1 MNRRVTRLLT
11 WLGNWNRFC
20 ALMIALFLTRAVFL
34 LSVMPPYEG
43 WDEYQHIAYVA
54 HWIEHG
60 APPVLGESPVPRALY
75 PALVRFP
82 QPKLAVDQIGAI
94 GAMEYHAYWE
104 RLAAGGSIEVRAT
117 APDIPLYQAQH
128 PPLYYQLI
136 APLFRGQLDPD
147 RIGHAIARARWL
159 GVACG
164 AAALLLFG
172 LSLPSLVAA
181 GPARC
186 LILLAVATQP
196 LLLFNCARVASD
208 PLAVLLGTLVV
219 VMVLEFRI
227 ERWRRHG
234 LILGLALGLSILAK
248 VYNLLLAPFVVLV
261 WLDRWRRGRWRGA
274 QTAASLLLILSVA
287 ILLTSDYFMENL
299 RRHGLLTPMQESVEN
314 ARHGVGTSALLRQ
327 ALALDWLGELARK
340 YLRQSL
346 FTGGWS
352 YVKTSGAITW
362 VYQVFLL
369 IGAGL
374 AVAAAIRWRRSGQP
388 TCFSRDGAGRASA
401 LLGALFAMGLAW
413 HMVSSRQAWGSITT
427 NVWYAAVSFP
437 WLLCLYYQG
446 AAARNRRA
454 VLMILG
460 GGLIVLHGSAET
472 WGILGEMVPRYT
484 GAPWGDLARERLASM
499 HPASL
504 GPRWTVP
511 AMLVANALL
520 WLGLFTA
527 FARDAQAPRDDLR
540 PRLNSQ

>member
-1 MNRRVTRLLT
+1 MNGRVTRILT

-34 LSVMPPYEG
+34 LSVLPPFEG
-43 WDEYQHIAYVA
+43 WDEYQHIAYVT
-54 HWIEHG
+54 HVIERDS
-60 APPVLGESPVPRALY
+60 PPVHGEAMVPRALY
-75 PALVRFP
+75 PALVRYP
-82 QPKLAVDQIGAI
+82 QPRLAVDQIGAI

-104 RLAAGGSIEVRAT
+104 RIAAGGTTEVRAT
-117 APDIPLYQAQH
+117 APEIPLYQAQH

-136 APLFRGQLDPD
+136 APLFRGQLEPD
-147 RIGHAIARARWL
+147 RIGQAIARARWL

-172 LSLPSLVAA
+172 LSLPSLVSP
-181 GPARC
+181 GPARH
-186 LILLAVATQP
+186 LILLAVASQP

-208 PLAVLLGTLVV
+208 SLAVLLGTLVV
-219 VMVLEFRI
+219 VMVLEFRVD
-227 ERWRRHG
+227 RWRRHG
-234 LILGLALGLSILAK
+234 LILGLALGMAVLAK
-248 VYNLLLAPFVVLV
+248 AYNLLLIPFVVLI
-261 WLDRWRRGRWRGA
+261 WADRWRRGRWRGA
-274 QTAASLLLILSVA
+274 QVAASGLLIAAVA
-287 ILLTSDYFMENL
+287 VLLTGDYFLQNL
-299 RRHGLLTPMQESVEN
+299 RLHGLLTPMQESVEN
-314 ARHGVGTSALLRQ
+314 AKHGIGSGTILRQ
-327 ALALDWLGELARK
+327 AFALDWMGELLRK

-374 AVAAAIRWRRSGQP
+374 ATAAAVRGRRSGQP
-388 TCFSRDGAGRASA
+388 ICFSREGAGRASV
-401 LLGALFAMGLAW
+401 LLGALFAAGLTW

-446 AAARNRRA
+446 VVATGRRA
-454 VLMILG
+454 ALIVLG

-484 GAPWGDLARERLASM
+484 GEPWSAAARERLAAM
-499 HPASL
+499 HPSAL
-504 GPRWTVP
+504 GPACTIP
-511 AMLVANALL
+511 AMIIASALL

-527 FARDAQAPRDDLR
+527 LAGRASPNQNEPPR
-540 PRLNSQ
+540 

>member
-1 MNRRVTRLLT
+1 MNGRVTRILT

-20 ALMIALFLTRAVFL
+20 ALMIALFLARAVFL
-34 LSVMPPYEG
+34 LSVLPPFEG

-54 HWIEHG
+54 HLIEHNS
-60 APPVLGESPVPRALY
+60 PPVHGEATVPRSLY
-75 PALVRFP
+75 PALVRYP

-104 RLAAGGSIEVRAT
+104 RVRAGGSTEVRAT
-117 APDIPLYQAQH
+117 APNIPLYQAQH

-136 APLFRGQLDPD
+136 APLFRGQLGPD
-147 RIGHAIARARWL
+147 QVGHAIARARWL

-164 AAALLLFG
+164 AATLLLFG

-181 GPARC
+181 GPLRY

-196 LLLFNCARVASD
+196 LLLFNGARVASD
-208 PLAVLLGTLVV
+208 PLAVLLGTLAV

-234 LILGLALGLSILAK
+234 LILGLALGLAILAK
-248 VYNLLLAPFVVLV
+248 AYNLLLIPFVVLI
-261 WLDRWRRGRWRGA
+261 WADRWRRGRWRGA
-274 QTAASLLLILSVA
+274 QVAASGLLIAAVA
-287 ILLTSDYFMENL
+287 IFLTGDYFIENV
-299 RRHGLLTPMQESVEN
+299 RRYGLLTPMQESVEN
-314 ARHGVGTSALLRQ
+314 ARHGLGAGAILRQ
-327 ALALDWLGELARK
+327 AFSLDWLGELSRK

-374 AVAAAIRWRRSGQP
+374 AVAAAIRGRRSGRA
-388 TCFSRDGAGRASA
+388 TCFTREGAGRASA
-401 LLGALFAMGLAW
+401 LLGALFAAGLTW

-446 AAARNRRA
+446 VVATGRRA
-454 VLMILG
+454 ALIVLG

-472 WGILGEMVPRYT
+472 WGLLGEMVPRYT
-484 GAPWGDLARERLASM
+484 GAPWSALARERLAAM
-499 HPASL
+499 HPSAL
-504 GPRWTVP
+504 GPACTIP
-511 AMLVANALL
+511 AMIIASALL

-527 FARDAQAPRDDLR
+527 LAGRASPNQNEPPR
-540 PRLNSQ
+540 

>member
-20 ALMIALFLTRAVFL
+20 ALMIALFLARAVFL
-34 LSVMPPYEG
+34 LSVLPPFEG

-60 APPVLGESPVPRALY
+60 APPILGESPVPRALY
-75 PALVRFP
+75 PALVRYP

-104 RLAAGGSIEVRAT
+104 RIAAGGSTEVRAT

-128 PPLYYQLI
+128 PPLYYRLI
-136 APLFRGQLDPD
+136 SPLFRGLLDPD
-147 RIGHAIARARWL
+147 RVGHAIARARWL

-164 AAALLLFG
+164 AATLLLFG
-172 LSLPSLVAA
+172 LSLPSLVSA
-181 GPARC
+181 GPARY

-208 PLAVLLGTLVV
+208 SLAVLLGTLVV
-219 VMVLEFRI
+219 VMALEFRI
-227 ERWRRHG
+227 EHWRRQG
-234 LILGLALGLSILAK
+234 LILGLALGLAILAK
-248 VYNLLLAPFVVLV
+248 AYNLLLAPFVVLV
-261 WLDRWRRGRWRGA
+261 WLDRWRRGRWHGA
-274 QTAASLLLILSVA
+274 QVVASLVLMAAVA
-287 ILLTSDYFMENL
+287 TLLTGDYFSENL

-314 ARHGVGTSALLRQ
+314 AKHGVGTGTIVRQ
-327 ALALDWLGELARK
+327 ALSLDWLGELARK

-346 FTGGWS
+346 FAGGWS
-352 YVKTSGAITW
+352 YVKTSGTITW

-374 AVAAAIRWRRSGQP
+374 AAAAAIRKRRSGQA
-388 TCFSRDGAGRASA
+388 TCFSREGAGRASA
-401 LLGALFAMGLAW
+401 LLGALFAAGLTW

-446 AAARNRRA
+446 VVGAGRPAALI
-454 VLMILG
+454 VLG

-472 WGILGEMVPRYT
+472 WGILGEMVPRY
-484 GAPWGDLARERLASM
+484 AAVPWGVVARERLAAM
-499 HPASL
+499 HPAAL
-504 GPRWTVP
+504 GPAWTVP
-511 AMLVANALL
+511 AMITANALL

-527 FARDAQAPRDDLR
+527 FADRASTRQDVSLR
-540 PRLNSQ
+540 

>member
-1 MNRRVTRLLT
+1 MRLPG
-11 WLGNWNRFC
+11 WLGDWNRFC
-20 ALMIALFLTRAVFL
+20 ALMIALFLARAVFL
-34 LSVMPPYEG
+34 LSVLPPFEG

-60 APPVLGESPVPRALY
+60 APPVHGEANVPRTLY
-75 PALVRFP
+75 PALVRYP

-104 RLAAGGSIEVRAT
+104 RLASGGRPPEVLAT

-136 APLFRGQLDPD
+136 VPLFRGQLDPD

-164 AAALLLFG
+164 AAMLLLFG
-172 LSLPSLVAA
+172 LSLPSLIAA
-181 GPARC
+181 GPARY
-186 LILLAVATQP
+186 LILLAVASQP

-219 VMVLEFRI
+219 VMAMEFRI
-227 ERWRRHG
+227 ERWRRQG
-234 LILGLALGLSILAK
+234 LILGLALGLAILAK
-248 VYNLLLAPFVVLV
+248 AYNLLLAPFVALV
-261 WLDRWRRGRWRGA
+261 WLDRWRRGRWPGA
-274 QTAASLLLILSVA
+274 PVIASLLLVVA
-287 ILLTSDYFMENL
+287 TTLLLTGDYFSENL
-299 RRHGLLTPMQESVEN
+299 RRHGLLTPMQESVVN
-314 ARHGVGTSALLRQ
+314 AQHGVGTSTILRQ
-327 ALALDWLGELARK
+327 AFALDWLGELARK

-352 YVKTSGAITW
+352 YVKTSGGITW

-369 IGAGL
+369 VGAVL
-374 AVAAAIRWRRSGQP
+374 AVAAAIRGRRGEHSSCIARQ
-388 TCFSRDGAGRASA
+388 GAGRASA
-401 LLGALFAMGLAW
+401 LLGALFAAGLAW

-446 AAARNRRA
+446 AVATGRRA
-454 VLMILG
+454 VWVVLG

-484 GAPWGDLARERLASM
+484 GAPWGAVARERFASI
-499 HPASL
+499 HPAAL
-504 GPRWTVP
+504 GPAWTLP

-520 WLGLFTA
+520 WLGLLTA
-527 FARDAQAPRDDLR
+527 MADRAIPGRGVSPR
-540 PRLNSQ
+540 